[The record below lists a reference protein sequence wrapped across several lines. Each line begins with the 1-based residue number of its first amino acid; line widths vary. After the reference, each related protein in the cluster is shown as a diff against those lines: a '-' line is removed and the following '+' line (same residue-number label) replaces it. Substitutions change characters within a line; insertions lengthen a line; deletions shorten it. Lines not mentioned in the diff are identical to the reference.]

1 MNILLYVRK
10 GIGYAQGRSL
20 RQYGSWM
27 LLIVILSLPLIFRP
41 YVVTGGSMEPVY
53 HEGQVVWA
61 EKLTPHFHVWRG
73 EVLVIRNPHDKRV
86 VEIKRVIGLPGETVL
101 MGSEGVTVI
110 RECKGEKGE
119 ERGETGE
126 CSVSFPTGT
135 LVGGTGNGTFRI
147 KLGPEDYFVL
157 GDNRSKS
164 SDSRTF
170 GAVQKS
176 DIIGSV
182 VRNFAL

>member
-1 MNILLYVRK
+1 MTNYLFSGAGNAWSRGALAIATIACV
-10 GIGYAQGRSL
+10 A
-20 RQYGSWM
+20 
-27 LLIVILSLPLIFRP
+27 ILSLPFIFRP
-41 YVVTGGSMEPVY
+41 YVVTGGSMEPAY

-61 EKLTPHFHVWRG
+61 EKLTPHFRVWRG

-86 VEIKRVIGLPGETVL
+86 VEIKRVIGLPGETVE
-101 MGSEGVTVI
+101 MGSDGVTVSTGMV
-110 RECKGEKGE
+110 KGAPWQCQGAPLTCALTFAE
-119 ERGETGE
+119 
-126 CSVSFPTGT
+126 GT
-135 LVGGTGNGTFRI
+135 LIGGTGNGTFRI

-182 VRNFAL
+182 VRHFAL

>member
-1 MNILLYVRK
+1 MQRNTYITVAALCL
-10 GIGYAQGRSL
+10 
-20 RQYGSWM
+20 
-27 LLIVILSLPLIFRP
+27 LSLPFVFRP
-41 YVVTGGSMEPVY
+41 YAVTGGSMEPTL
-53 HEGQVVWA
+53 HEGEVVLS
-61 EKLTPHFHVWRG
+61 EKLTYRFHISRG
-73 EVLVIRNPHDKRV
+73 EIIVFRNPHEKHV
-86 VEIKRVIGLPGETVL
+86 IEVKRVIGLPSETIE

-110 RECKGEKGE
+110 RECKGEKGEKGE

-135 LVGGTGNGTFRI
+135 IIGGEFNGTFRI
-147 KLGPEDYFVL
+147 KLGPEDYLVL

-182 VRNFAL
+182 VRHFAQ